1 MLSVL
6 INIKN
11 FQHSNCELIYVIAVS
26 TRFRNTV
33 HLVKGKV
40 FKAPTILRTSEYPQ
54 HFFFFL
60 QSRRVLKRIAV
71 TIYYSSSVLLKLE
84 EYLEK
89 KEAGP

>member
-11 FQHSNCELIYVIAVS
+11 FQHSNCELVYVIAVS

-40 FKAPTILRTSEYPQ
+40 FKAPTILRTLEYPQ
-54 HFFFFL
+54 QHGLPFGTVPQALRSDGKTLFL
-60 QSRRVLKRIAV
+60 CTLILRKSPTCQGTRAM
-71 TIYYSSSVLLKLE
+71 
-84 EYLEK
+84 
-89 KEAGP
+89 

>member
-54 HFFFFL
+54 QRLLPHFSEVL
-60 QSRRVLKRIAV
+60 SLRVFAANRWPLI
-71 TIYYSSSVLLKLE
+71 LE
-84 EYLEK
+84 
-89 KEAGP
+89 